1 MRGAADHCPSVPAA
15 ARDDPHE
22 EADPMAIRDIYHDAD
37 TIRRYG
43 QGGEWLDSTLD
54 DYLQQHARERG
65 NKLVI
70 IDRRWRLTFAD
81 LDRLARRAACGLLHL
96 GLAPGDVISI
106 QTPNWAEW
114 LIMHCAATKIGAV
127 TNSIGAMYRHREVG
141 YILDYAETALMLIPD
156 AFRGF
161 SYTAMLA
168 ELLPKLPRLRHVLVI
183 GDDVPPGMLSFGEF
197 LDTPWEDRYSATA
210 LAILRTDPN
219 RVATLMFTSGTEAK
233 PKGVMHTHN
242 TIGIGTRQLQE
253 TYDLCSDDVVFMAS
267 PIGHTTALVVGARMP
282 VMYGMTTVWQD
293 HWNPEAAVG
302 LIDRERC
309 TFTVSA
315 TPFLYGLVHAANASP
330 ETLKTLRTFSCGGAP
345 IPRELIRRAEAEYG
359 FLVSA
364 IYGSSE
370 ALVNSA
376 ITATDRLNKRHG
388 TDGKVI
394 PGVEA
399 RLVDPDTGAFRTSG
413 DEGELEVR
421 TPALFAGY
429 YKDPERT
436 REVCSA
442 DRWYRTGDLC
452 TLDSENYVSV
462 VGRKKDM
469 IIRGGANISAREIE
483 ELLFS
488 HPKVASVACVA
499 MPDPVLVERVCAFVI
514 CQAGEALDFEEMI
527 AFLRDQ
533 RIAAWK
539 LPERLELREALPMT
553 PSGKIQ
559 KYQLREEVARLL
571 GQKPLIR

>member
-1 MRGAADHCPSVPAA
+1 MILTRRPI
-15 ARDDPHE
+15 
-22 EADPMAIRDIYHDAD
+22 MAIRDVYHDAD
-37 TIRRYG
+37 TIRRHSDSG
-43 QGGEWLDSTLD
+43 QWPDRTLD
-54 DYLQQHARERG
+54 DYLQRHAQDRG
-65 NKLVI
+65 DKLVI

-96 GLAPGDVISI
+96 GLTPGDVISI

-127 TNSIGAMYRHREVG
+127 TNSIGSVYRHHEVG
-141 YILDYAETALMLIPD
+141 YILNYAETALMLIPG

-168 ELLPKLPRLRHVLVI
+168 ELRPKLPRLRHVLVI

-197 LDTPWEDRYSATA
+197 LDTPWEDRYSATD
-210 LAILRTDPN
+210 LATLRTDPN
-219 RVATLMFTSGTEAK
+219 QVATLMFTSGTEAK

-293 HWNPEAAVG
+293 HWNPETAVD
-302 LIDRERC
+302 LIAGEGC

-315 TPFLYGLVHAANASP
+315 TPFLHGLVHAANASRD
-330 ETLKTLRTFSCGGAP
+330 TLTTLRTFSCGGAP
-345 IPRELIRRAEAEYG
+345 IPRALIRRAEDKYG

-376 ITATDRLNKRHG
+376 INAVDPVDKRHA

-399 RLVDPDTGAFRTSG
+399 RLIDPDTSAPRKPGE
-413 DEGELEVR
+413 EGELQVR

-429 YKDPERT
+429 YKDPART
-436 REVCSA
+436 RDVCSA
-442 DRWYRTGDLC
+442 DGWYSTGDLC
-452 TLDSENYVSV
+452 LLDSDNYVSV

-469 IIRGGANISAREIE
+469 IIRGGANISARELE
-483 ELLFS
+483 ELLFR
-488 HPKVASVACVA
+488 HPKVANVACVA

-514 CQAGEALDFEEMI
+514 CQPGEALEFDEMI
-527 AFLRDQ
+527 AFLKDQ
-533 RIAAWK
+533 RISPWK
-539 LPERLELREALPMT
+539 LPERLELREAFPMT

-559 KYQLREEVARLL
+559 KYQLREEIARLL
-571 GQKPLIR
+571 GQNPLIR